1 MARPNFQIHLNRWIG
16 WSMPK
21 ALLARAVPGRFRCL
35 AAARILTAAALLF
48 PAGSAAAKSCVWKVT
63 SGSETLYLAG
73 SIHALRASDYPLPPE
88 YDQAFDASAGLAF
101 ETDPNIPAQKWAKAL
116 ARAGTLPDGVAL
128 RDRVDPRTYAY
139 LQRVLAHTHGAT
151 APEKKIEHLKPWVI
165 SWILQPPGGG
175 VPGMAHARG
184 VESYLVARARAAHKT
199 MTGLVP
205 FEQHIAV
212 YGGMNDTDSE
222 ASLLLAFI
230 NLNTSSAELQRIL
243 AAWRRG
249 DTATIDAS
257 IKAEYRDAPSLRRRI
272 ITDRTAAWLPK
283 IDGFLRSG
291 KTWMVV
297 AGSAHMAGDEG
308 LPALLQAQGYRV
320 EQF

>member
-1 MARPNFQIHLNRWIG
+1 MHASDLSRPRAAFKPGMARPNFQIHLNRWIG

-230 NLNTSSAELQRIL
+230 NLNTSSA
-243 AAWRRG
+243 
-249 DTATIDAS
+249 
-257 IKAEYRDAPSLRRRI
+257 PSLRRRI